1 MKIKDSSK
9 LNLNSK
15 KNRQGFMLVDGLVAV
30 LIVAIGLVSLAFMY
44 THGIKARV
52 AGERRQAAVQIAG
65 QEMERLKKYDGGT
78 YKALK
83 DNVYDETSEYITP
96 TVTGLGDYQI
106 SSEIVDAK
114 EIDEVD
120 AKNATQKIE
129 TVQVK
134 VSWNDPVENQIIIE
148 GYILVNK

>member
-15 KNRQGFMLVDGLVAV
+15 KNRQGFMLVDGLIAV
-30 LIVAIGLVSLAFMY
+30 LIVAIGLVALAFMY
-44 THGIKARV
+44 TQGIKTRV

-83 DNVYDETSEYITP
+83 DNVYDETNGSFKQ
-96 TVTGLGDYQI
+96 TGLGPTDYEI
-106 SSEIVDAK
+106 TSEVLEEYKPSS
-114 EIDEVD
+114 DE
-120 AKNATQKIE
+120 ATQKIE
-129 TVQVK
+129 TVRVT
-134 VSWNDPVENQIIIE
+134 VSWNDPAENQIVID